1 MVEEEE
7 KKTIRR
13 TRGARNLMIMGLA
26 SILIAATT
34 TSVSMAIYHNSG
46 DIYLDRSRPGFLPD
60 ETEIKEEEDDT
71 EENEYDFSKTGSISK
86 ESLEEYLRN
95 LEIEEKAINAYGEP
109 FNDKALSDDHL
120 GISPSGSEQTTNEN
134 VPE

>member
-1 MVEEEE
+1 MVEEE
-7 KKTIRR
+7 KKTTKR

-26 SILIAATT
+26 SILIAMATT
-34 TSVSMAIYHNSG
+34 GVSMAIYHKSG

-60 ETEIKEEEDDT
+60 ESEIEEDDNDD

-86 ESLEEYLRN
+86 ESLGEYLKN
-95 LEIEEKAINAYGEP
+95 LDKEEKAINVYGEP

-120 GISPSGSEQTTNEN
+120 GISPNEGGQSAGEGMSE
-134 VPE
+134 